1 MAVTYG
7 SPTSVSSGDMKTLF
21 AGGVDITAGKA
32 PDMSHLDAAICPFM
46 EREVEHAGAHTAEE
60 IHAAV
65 KAAWKR
71 VTPEMCKRVARRVR
85 DNMQKVIAKKG
96 GNFFSE

>member
-1 MAVTYG
+1 
-7 SPTSVSSGDMKTLF
+7 
-21 AGGVDITAGKA
+21 
-32 PDMSHLDAAICPFM
+32 MSHLDAAICPFM

-60 IHAAV
+60 IRAAV

-85 DNMQKVIAKKG
+85 DTTCRRSLIAKKG